1 MRFVEEVVL
10 PRRAAH
16 AADRRLDGWTS
27 GGNFAVAGVFEY
39 AGRQWKVHEDSHYE
53 PILIAYT
60 AMRGGDEVP
69 FVEEPTKRGISLN
82 LKPELRTK
90 LTTPKFK
97 YMYIYEAGS
106 AT

>member
-1 MRFVEEVVL
+1 
-10 PRRAAH
+10 
-16 AADRRLDGWTS
+16 
-27 GGNFAVAGVFEY
+27 
-39 AGRQWKVHEDSHYE
+39 
-53 PILIAYT
+53 
-60 AMRGGDEVP
+60 MRGGDEVP